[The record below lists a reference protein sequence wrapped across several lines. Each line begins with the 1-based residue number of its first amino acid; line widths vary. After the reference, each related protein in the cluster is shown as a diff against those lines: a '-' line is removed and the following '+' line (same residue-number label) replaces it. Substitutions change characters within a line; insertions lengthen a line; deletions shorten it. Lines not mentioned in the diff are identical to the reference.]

1 MSTQL
6 VPAGQ
11 YQAHR
16 RIWRRLVQTAR
27 LCSRQTCQREATVT
41 LHYSYADSTALIDAL
56 SEFREPHAYDLCDD
70 HAARLTAPQGW
81 RVVYKVPVQDTT
93 ES

>member
-1 MSTQL
+1 M
-6 VPAGQ
+6 
-11 YQAHR
+11 
-16 RIWRRLVQTAR
+16 QTAR

-41 LHYSYADSTALIDAL
+41 LQYSYADSTAIIGAL

-81 RVVYKVPVQDTT
+81 RVVYRYPSRVRTPPNPRIRTQEFKHPNAKNLP
-93 ES
+93 

>member
-1 MSTQL
+1 M
-6 VPAGQ
+6 
-11 YQAHR
+11 
-16 RIWRRLVQTAR
+16 QTAR

-41 LHYSYADSTALIDAL
+41 LTILQPPPPKKKADSTAIIDAL